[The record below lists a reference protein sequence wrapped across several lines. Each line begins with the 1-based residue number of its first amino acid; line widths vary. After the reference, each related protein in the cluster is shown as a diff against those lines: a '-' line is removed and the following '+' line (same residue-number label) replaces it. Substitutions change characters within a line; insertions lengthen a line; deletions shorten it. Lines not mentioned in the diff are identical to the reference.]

1 MPTVRIVDNQRPGVE
16 QVKNRILKALMQGD
30 MDLQALI
37 TRITAQPLIRLAV
50 VQQALTELRNEGKIE
65 QV

>member
-1 MPTVRIVDNQRPGVE
+1 MPRVRIVDSQRPGVE

-30 MDLQALI
+30 MDLQALVA
-37 TRITAQPLIRLAV
+37 RLMAQPLMRLAI
-50 VQQALTELRNEGKIE
+50 VQQAILELRNEGKIE